1 MDQTPCVFQGRIA
14 GAKGMWMVDAL
25 DESLEGKDERG
36 FWVEITDSQLKFEG
50 HQIDHYDPD
59 KERVTFEVHSYSK
72 KLSPTC
78 LNFQLIPILVNR
90 GVPDSVFSSLVDADL
105 RDKVGRMDEAMETG
119 LSLRRWNQEENSILS
134 ERSGAGGIEMLGGL
148 PTSTPEKINW
158 FVEHGFDPKDTL
170 FLKNLLFSAI
180 KDYCLKL
187 ENRLN
192 ISIGKSTSAFMIA
205 DPLAILE
212 EGEIHLGFSST
223 FRDPRSHWEEVMLH
237 DIDVLVA
244 RLPAVLPS
252 DIQKVRAVFRPELRV
267 YRDVIIFS
275 SKGHCALAE
284 KLSGGDYDGDRAW
297 ICWEPRLVEPFENF
311 PVPSC
316 PSLESY
322 GIEKDNTKVGDI
334 LGHPD
339 YTSEFLRHAF
349 RFNLQSNLL
358 GSCTIYHE
366 SLCYGRTSIDDPKA
380 MAIAWLLGLLV
391 DRAKAGIK
399 FDNTIWLDFLRENGL
414 PTHLEKPA
422 YKNKEK
428 ATPTEHM
435 IDRLVFHDAKVVR
448 EETLRKFSENFA
460 DVGSY
465 DMDLVRIYKS
475 ELDMAKEDE
484 FLGSVLKEL
493 KKAIESIAAFWSQS
507 TTRLKKEDEEFN
519 TPRRQAIGLSFPAL
533 VQKCRAD
540 FVAIAPAYGP
550 EEPHKSHIIRRWERE
565 SGDSA
570 PGRYWPLLKASALF
584 YHFHARGMVWHVAG
598 VELGEIKATSKG
610 PGTYRVVVNMVHQA
624 MKLDR
629 KMVDKVLR
637 MELARDATGKDAE
650 EDDEFGEWF
659 ED

>member
-1 MDQTPCVFQGRIA
+1 
-14 GAKGMWMVDAL
+14 MVDAL
-25 DESLEGKDERG
+25 DETLEGKDERS
-36 FWVEITDSQLKFEG
+36 FWIEITDSQLKFKS
-50 HQIDHYDPD
+50 HLTDHYYPD

-105 RDKVGRMDEAMETG
+105 RDKVGRMAEAMETG
-119 LSLRRWNQEENSILS
+119 LSLRRWNQEESSILS

-148 PTSTPEKINW
+148 PNSTPEKINW
-158 FVEHGFDPKDTL
+158 FVEHGFEPKDNV
-170 FLKNLLFSAI
+170 FLKDLLFNAI

-192 ISIGKSTSAFMIA
+192 VGIGKSTIALMIA

-252 DIQKVRAVFRPELRV
+252 DIQKVRAVFRPELRM
-267 YRDVIIFS
+267 YRDVVIFS
-275 SKGHCALAE
+275 SKGQCALAA
-284 KLSGGDYDGDRAW
+284 KLSGGDYDGDTAW
-297 ICWEPRLVEPFENF
+297 VCWEPRLVEPFQNF
-311 PVPSC
+311 PVPPR

-322 GIEKDNTKVGDI
+322 GIESDKTKVGDI

-366 SLCYGRTSIDDPKA
+366 SLCYSQTRIDDPKA

-399 FDNTIWLDFLRENGL
+399 FDNTIWLKFLRKSSL
-414 PTHLEKPA
+414 PTYLEKPA

-428 ATPTEHM
+428 AKPTYHI

-448 EETLRKFSENFA
+448 EETLQKFSENFS

-475 ELDMAKEDE
+475 ELEMAKEDE
-484 FLGSVLKEL
+484 VLGSMLQEL

-507 TTRLKKEDEEFN
+507 STQMKKGEEEHS
-519 TPRRQAIGLSFPAL
+519 TPRKQTHGPSFSAL
-533 VQKCRAD
+533 VQKSRAD
-540 FVAIAPAYGP
+540 FIAIAPTYGP
-550 EEPHKSHIIRRWERE
+550 HEVHQAHIIRRWERE
-565 SGDSA
+565 SGGSA

-584 YHFHARGMVWHVAG
+584 YQFHTGRMVWHVAG
-598 VELGEIKATSKG
+598 IELGEIKATFLG
-610 PGTYRVVVNMVHQA
+610 PGTYRVVVNEVHQA

-637 MELARDATGKDAE
+637 MKLARDATDKDEEE
-650 EDDEFGEWF
+650 EDEFREWF